1 VRIAAKMSD
10 DHSGHDTPERPS
22 HLLHLERSQE
32 MLAHAGEE
40 VVSRGKR
47 MW

>member
-1 VRIAAKMSD
+1 MSGD
-10 DHSGHDTPERPS
+10 NSGLDTPERPR
-22 HLLHLERSQE
+22 HLLHLEVSQE

-40 VVSRGKR
+40 VVNRGKA

>member
-1 VRIAAKMSD
+1 MSGD
-10 DHSGHDTPERPS
+10 NSGSEGRDGPERPR
-22 HLLHLERSQE
+22 HLLHLEASQE

-40 VVSRGKR
+40 VVNRANR